1 MEGTIRLSK
10 YRLDAPL
17 EDVDPLIM
25 PGVNAE
31 KPCIFVFFIDG
42 KGSYVGKSG
51 GKNPINNWRKRYSAN
66 VQRMIDGKAYHGD
79 PAKDFRL
86 IHYALFEA
94 LRGTLRVTL
103 IILENGTGDTLNER
117 RKVIKEVVESLN
129 VRHTKKEQNEY
140 EERVFK
146 LARALIMSKSKTAN
160 KARSE
165 KKPKTAKS
173 SNRMKV
179 NSAIQ
184 GRGQKNLDELAKSL
198 YQETRHLWRDVRKEI
213 PEIGERGYQV
223 LNGPP
228 ILHPDIFFLSL
239 NPGFSKATQISQGW
253 TPSPSRWPDQLG
265 YIKNPSDFA
274 VKFRQIFA
282 ASADLKNLIDLKR
295 CNASYTMFFRSKDWD
310 EWKNILRE
318 KPATRK
324 CIEVDCLEKVH
335 ELIELSKP
343 KVIITFG
350 KHAFKKTATKKNEEL
365 DFPWGEKSLVLFRL
379 GEHNGIKLIGLPH
392 ISGARLSNEHI
403 DKIPKFIAAKMNE
416 LS

>member
-1 MEGTIRLSK
+1 MSK

-31 KPCIFVFFIDG
+31 KPCIFIFFIDG
-42 KGSYVGKSG
+42 KGTYVGKSS
-51 GKNPINNWRKRYSAN
+51 GKNPTYSWQKRYSAR
-66 VQRMIDGKAYHGD
+66 VQGIIDRKPYHGD
-79 PAKDFRL
+79 PNKNYRP

-94 LRGTLRVTL
+94 LKEKLRVTL
-103 IILENGTGDTLNER
+103 IILENGKGDALIER
-117 RKVIKEVVESLN
+117 RKVIKAVVEAPN
-129 VRHTKKEQNEY
+129 VRHPKKEQNEY
-140 EERVFK
+140 EESVFK
-146 LARALIMSKSKTAN
+146 LTRALNKSKSKTAN

-198 YQETRHLWRDVRKEI
+198 YQETWHLWRDVRKEI
-213 PEIGERGYQV
+213 PEIGERGYEV

-239 NPGFSKATQISQGW
+239 NPGFSRATQISQGW
-253 TPSPSRWPDQLG
+253 TPSPRRWPDQLG

-324 CIEVDCLEKVH
+324 RIEANCLAKVH

-343 KVIITFG
+343 KLIITFG
-350 KHAFKKTATKKNEEL
+350 EHAFKKTATKKNEEL
-365 DFPWGEKSLVLFRL
+365 DCPWGEKSLVLFRL
-379 GEHNGIKLIGLPH
+379 GEHNGVKLIGLPH
-392 ISGARLSNEHI
+392 ISGVRLSSEHI